1 MKQRDH
7 SAIATL
13 AAIAAISLTLVGCAT
28 TQPAGQTAE
37 EPNKSLGFKS
47 LRFSELK
54 TPGGSAGA
62 VDGKLARVEV
72 PTAPDAVR
80 PVDLASETDDLFERI
95 RHGFSMPEINNDLV
109 LYHQQWYMSRPDYLR
124 RTVERSSR
132 YMHFIVEEIEKRGM
146 PMELALLPMVES
158 SYNPM
163 AYSRSKAS
171 GLWQFIPA
179 TGKRYNLDQDW
190 WKDERRDI
198 VASTGAALDYLQS
211 IYEMHGDWQL
221 ALASYNW
228 GEGAVGRAIAKNKAQ
243 GLPTDYE
250 SLTMPSETKN
260 YVPKLQALKNIFRN
274 PSLVADLG
282 LPKIINRPYFAT
294 VTKDVDIDVKVAAKL
309 AEMPVDEFLALN
321 PAHNR
326 PVIKAQ
332 TPIVVPDERLDTFK
346 RNIAQLESDNKPLS
360 YWQSYSL
367 QRGDKL
373 DKVAKRFGVSV
384 VTLKSI
390 NGLQARAKIA
400 PGLTLLVPR
409 QGADS
414 QEVATVPAA
423 PASAVAVAPAT
434 DSAKV
439 VEPEPVAV
447 EKSSPRSYTVRKGD
461 TLPVLAKRFGVSV
474 AEIKRANHLKSDK
487 LAVGARLALGEPA
500 PRTGAAIKVA
510 SATDDEKVS
519 KRVKVEIKA
528 EAGAKADTKAVAKK
542 ADARKPAAKV
552 AHYKVR
558 KGDTLY
564 SIAKQFKVD
573 TDDILRWNR
582 VSPATLTPGTT
593 LTIQLAQN
601 P

>member
-28 TQPAGQTAE
+28 NQPSNQTAE
-37 EPNKSLGFKS
+37 EPNKSLGLKS

-54 TPGGSAGA
+54 TPNA
-62 VDGKLARVEV
+62 VEGKLARVEV
-72 PTAPDAVR
+72 PAAPDAVR
-80 PVDLASETDDLFERI
+80 PVDLAAETDDLFERI

-250 SLTMPSETKN
+250 SLTMPSETRN

-274 PSLVADLG
+274 PSLVADLS

-332 TPIVVPDERLDTFK
+332 TPIVVPDEKLDTFK
-346 RNIAQLESDNKPLS
+346 RNIEQLESDNKPLS

-373 DKVAKRFGVSV
+373 DKVAKRFGISV
-384 VTLKSI
+384 ATLKSI
-390 NGLQARAKIA
+390 NGIAARAKVK
-400 PGLTLLVPR
+400 PGLLLLVPR
-409 QGADS
+409 QGADTD
-414 QEVATVPAA
+414 EIATAPAA
-423 PASAVAVAPAT
+423 PASAVAATPAV
-434 DSAKV
+434 DSAKIT
-439 VEPEPVAV
+439 EAETAAP
-447 EKSSPRSYTVRKGD
+447 EKSVPHSYTVRKGD
-461 TLPVLAKRFGVSV
+461 TLAALAKRFGV
-474 AEIKRANHLKSDK
+474 AATDIKRINHLKSSK
-487 LAVGARLALGEPA
+487 LAAGTKLALGDGA
-500 PRTGAAIKVA
+500 PRVSASIKVA
-510 SATDDEKVS
+510 SAADDDKPEKKS
-519 KRVKVEIKA
+519 KA
-528 EAGAKADTKAVAKK
+528 ESKADAKVVAKK
-542 ADARKPAAKV
+542 ANDTKKSAAKV

-582 VSPATLTPGTT
+582 VSPATLKPGTT